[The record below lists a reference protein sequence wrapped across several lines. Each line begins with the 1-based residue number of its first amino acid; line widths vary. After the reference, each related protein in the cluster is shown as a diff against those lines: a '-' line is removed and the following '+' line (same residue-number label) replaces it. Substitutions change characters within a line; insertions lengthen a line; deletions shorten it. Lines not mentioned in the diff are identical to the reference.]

1 MKIYPAN
8 KKGMLYML
16 MGYVVLL
23 VGFFCLG
30 QQAFTQ
36 NSELLLPMLVPLVLI
51 LWPLFNTYYQI
62 RAEKPIYRP
71 GYVHG
76 EIDINS
82 IREIIKGKTMW
93 IRFKPSLATG
103 GLIIKFNRF
112 NEIYLA
118 PKNNEE
124 LIADLP
130 KLNGSINIIN

>member
-1 MKIYPAN
+1 MKFHPAN
-8 KKGMLYML
+8 TKVMLYMS

-23 VGFFCLG
+23 VRFFYFV
-30 QQAFTQ
+30 QQAFAPY
-36 NSELLLPMLVPLVLI
+36 SELLLPMLVPLVLI
-51 LWPLFNTYYQI
+51 LWPLFNTHYQI

-112 NEIYLA
+112 NEIYL
-118 PKNNEE
+118 
-124 LIADLP
+124 
-130 KLNGSINIIN
+130 